1 MIYAAYGSN
10 MSRTRML
17 GRCPNARF
25 LTKGIA
31 EHFTLQFHYYADAI
45 SARNYE
51 LPVVLWDIPEDEVHA
66 LERAEGYPKH
76 YEKAQLLVCPIPGLS
91 REETAALVGEE
102 NCRKGDTGDGIVATA
117 FVMTDWKRTKWERHS
132 EPTEKWYAEHII
144 TGYKE
149 NGFDGQHLRG
159 LTDALARGENSPEPR
174 P

>member
-51 LPVVLWDIPEDEVHA
+51 LPVVLWDIRKMKYSGKLRLA
-66 LERAEGYPKH
+66 
-76 YEKAQLLVCPIPGLS
+76 
-91 REETAALVGEE
+91 REEYPFQRLFFRLFSGNALFHFAA
-102 NCRKGDTGDGIVATA
+102 A
-117 FVMTDWKRTKWERHS
+117 
-132 EPTEKWYAEHII
+132 
-144 TGYKE
+144 
-149 NGFDGQHLRG
+149 
-159 LTDALARGENSPEPR
+159 SPILYLICPV
-174 P
+174 